1 MLVTGSA
8 EVTSQDDRAVTLATS
23 WPTVIFAQR
32 ESRGGNFLSCIRLK
46 AAQNDAYHLNLLRAD
61 AIRARILSARRA

>member
-23 WPTVIFAQR
+23 WPTVIFVQR
-32 ESRGGNFLSCIRLK
+32 ESVGRNFLSYVRLK
-46 AAQNDAYHLNLLRAD
+46 SAQNDARHPNLLRAD
-61 AIRARILSARRA
+61 AIRARILSVRRE